1 MSRLSRTLQFC
12 FTVLLI
18 AYASGVHAEVAEPSH
33 PISRCDGFL
42 LLWRSISR
50 PAEQAKVAF
59 IDLHDQHPCVK
70 EVTYAA
76 SRKIIETSSK
86 RFRPNDP
93 LITSDAL
100 LWLFRTRNIEPRNLD
115 GTLRFMEIPDPQ
127 DIPSLTKE
135 FGFSIKDFSAQV
147 TEKELVQWM
156 QKLDQQLLTKE
167 REASLYAE
175 DFHGQG
181 TAFGEKFDMHAFT
194 AAHRSFPYNTLVR
207 VTNLENNKSVVVRI
221 NDRGPFIQGRD
232 IDLSLAAFTSIAERK
247 RGKIRIRLERL
258 GDITLARQ
266 CGEEHRFQ
274 RRVGPHVLLRPGVP
288 WSLRLGTDLRLRSEA
303 FFAVLGV
310 TYPDGNILD
319 IQQWIGPSEQF
330 TFTPSI
336 PGKYSIYLRSTDDR
350 RRRMEFEVH
359 DCGSL

>member
-1 MSRLSRTLQFC
+1 MLRLSRTLQCC

-18 AYASGVHAEVAEPSH
+18 VSPSIIHADISQQIS

-42 LLWRSISR
+42 LLWRSIDR

-59 IDLHDQHPCVK
+59 IDLHDQHPCLK

-76 SRKIIETSSK
+76 SRKIIDISVK
-86 RFRPNDP
+86 RFSPNDP

-100 LWLFRTRNIEPRNLD
+100 LWLFRTRNIEPRKAD
-115 GTLRFMEIPDPQ
+115 GIVRFMEIPDPQ
-127 DIPSLTKE
+127 DIPSLIE
-135 FGFSIKDFSAQV
+135 EYGFSAKDFSAQV
-147 TEKELVQWM
+147 TEKELVKWIED
-156 QKLDQQLLTKE
+156 LDQKLLTKE

-181 TAFGEKFDMHAFT
+181 TAFGEKFDMYAFT

-207 VTNLENNKSVVVRI
+207 VTNIDNGKSVVVRI

-274 RRVGPHVLLRPGVP
+274 RRVGPHVLLSPGVP
-288 WSLRLGTDLRLRSEA
+288 WSLRLGTDLRLQSEN
-303 FFAVLGV
+303 FFAVLDV
-310 TYPDGNILD
+310 IYPDGNTLD
-319 IQQWIGPSEQF
+319 IQQWLGPSEQF
-330 TFTPSI
+330 AFTPSI

-350 RRRMEFEVH
+350 RRRLEFEVH
-359 DCGSL
+359 DCGSS